1 MDQTKEKSK
10 ESTDVT
16 RQVENLALKIGDETV
31 RALESQKLSVKN
43 RIKLVILKWQIYR
56 FRRKVNRW
64 PN

>member
-10 ESTDVT
+10 GSTDVT

-43 RIKLVILKWQIYR
+43 RIKLVILKWQIHR

-64 PN
+64 QK

>member
-31 RALESQKLSVKN
+31 RALESQKLSVEN